1 MKGKFFKI
9 AKDLG
14 AVIATYDTYRSD
26 MGFQVYEIMYSFPDV
41 PRSFNFID
49 SYPPP
54 EAGGQDKILKQFKH
68 EVENNKQ

>member
-1 MKGKFFKI
+1 MKRKFFKI
-9 AKDLG
+9 AKELG
-14 AVIATYDTYRSD
+14 VIIFSYGSYRSD
-26 MGFQVYEIMYSFPDV
+26 MGFQVYEMLYSFPGAKH
-41 PRSFNFID
+41 SFLFTD